1 MNKRKRFLINRVK
14 SIGFAFKGA
23 YLLITG
29 EASLKVQ
36 FFIALIMTAAGFYFE
51 ISSTEW
57 MLQILVIGAIMTAE
71 GLNTAIERLSDF
83 VKPEHDPKIGMI
95 KDVSAGAVF
104 IMAVTAIII
113 GAIIYLP
120 KIF

>member
-1 MNKRKRFLINRVK
+1 MSSFGSFLTKRLN
-14 SIGFAFKGA
+14 SIRIAFRGA
-23 YLLITG
+23 SILLRS

-36 FFIALIMTAAGFYFE
+36 FAIAIVMTIAGFYFD
-51 ISSTEW
+51 ISRTEW
-57 MLQILVIGAIMTAE
+57 MIQILVVGGIMTAE

-83 VKPEHDPKIGMI
+83 IQPEFNSRIGMI

-104 IMAVTAIII
+104 IMAVTAIIT
-113 GAIIYLP
+113 GGIIYLP